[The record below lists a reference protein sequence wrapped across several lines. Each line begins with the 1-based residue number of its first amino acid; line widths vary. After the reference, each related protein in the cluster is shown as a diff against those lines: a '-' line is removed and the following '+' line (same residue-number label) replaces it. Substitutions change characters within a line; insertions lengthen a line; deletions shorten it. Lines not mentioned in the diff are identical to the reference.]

1 MTKLQAAIALT
12 KSSQSSIFSKEDVI
26 KILTA
31 LQEPEPASST
41 ALTEDQLDELVGFV
55 IREIDNCA
63 MRVDADSLIDSR
75 DLEYDFSLDGNEIQ
89 VDSVSGFEIDADELA
104 DFFKSRVEGVIRDFF
119 EEPDTLS
126 VPKKK
131 RKK

>member
-41 ALTEDQLDELVGFV
+41 ALTEDQLDELVGHV

>member
-12 KSSQSSIFSKEDVI
+12 KQSQSSIFSKEDVI

-41 ALTEDQLDELVGFV
+41 VLTEDQLDELVGFV